1 MLDGELGS
9 KTEMVRIGVF
19 FIGDDLGQDD
29 FSFGAGQGGKMEVAM
44 LVLVWVGVIGS
55 RGGWIRGGGGR
66 GIDERVDEG

>member
-55 RGGWIRGGGGR
+55 RGG
-66 GIDERVDEG
+66 